1 MSENVQSHSHSH
13 VLPVRTYYIVF
24 TALMVGLVATVVGAY
39 LPLGDFHLATAMTI
53 AIAKAVLIVLY
64 FMHLRY
70 SNKLTAICAVAS
82 FIWLAILICFVMN
95 DYLSR
100 DWLSPSIEGK

>member
-1 MSENVQSHSHSH
+1 MSENSHVPGHSH
-13 VLPVRTYYIVF
+13 VLPLRTYYIVF
-24 TALMVGLVATVVGAY
+24 VALMLLLVATVVGAY
-39 LPLGDFHLATAMTI
+39 LPLGNLHLLTAMTI

-70 SNKLTAICAVAS
+70 SNRLTAICAIAS
-82 FIWLAILICFVMN
+82 FIWLTILILFVMN

-100 DWLSPSIEGK
+100 DWLWPSIEGK

>member
-1 MSENVQSHSHSH
+1 MSENSHVPGHSH
-13 VLPVRTYYIVF
+13 VLPLRTYYIVF
-24 TALMVGLVATVVGAY
+24 VALMVLLVATVVGAY
-39 LPLGDFHLATAMTI
+39 MPLGNFHLATAMTI

-82 FIWLAILICFVMN
+82 FVWLTILIAFVMN
-95 DYLSR
+95 DYLTR
-100 DWLSPSIEGK
+100 DWLWPSIEGK